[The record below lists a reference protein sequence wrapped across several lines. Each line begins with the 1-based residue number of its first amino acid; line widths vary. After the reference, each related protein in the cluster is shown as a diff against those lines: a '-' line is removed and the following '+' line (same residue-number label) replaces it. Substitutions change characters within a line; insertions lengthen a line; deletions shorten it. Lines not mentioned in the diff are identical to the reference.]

1 MLVSGEGGVNK
12 ICREGDGGG
21 DGGGDVGGGDG
32 GGDGENVTVSFTELT
47 YVKWASRLAA
57 TPAGA
62 TQSL

>member
-12 ICREGDGGG
+12 IGREGDGGG
-21 DGGGDVGGGDG
+21 DGGGGDG